1 MGERETRTCISQGT
15 LSAAAFAAA
24 AIGDFWPFCR
34 HLRTN
39 FPSHHSLC
47 FRVEPIPG
55 VEVAGVDY
63 FASLQE
69 SCGSQSKFFL
79 ELAHLNIL
87 DLEETP
93 GERFN
98 NTQMR
103 FTRVD
108 SARL

>member
-47 FRVEPIPG
+47 FRVEAIPG
-55 VEVAGVDY
+55 VEVAGVD
-63 FASLQE
+63 FFHVIPGVMWE
-69 SCGSQSKFFL
+69 S
-79 ELAHLNIL
+79 E
-87 DLEETP
+87 
-93 GERFN
+93 
-98 NTQMR
+98 
-103 FTRVD
+103 
-108 SARL
+108 